1 MPTSL
6 PDLRNQCK
14 VIDGR
19 SSPDCSVH
27 ESDDEENND
36 DGYFGNVG
44 QNDFF
49 DTGAKTPK
57 ELTEI

>member
-1 MPTSL
+1 MVARHLTVLYTS
-6 PDLRNQCK
+6 Q
-14 VIDGR
+14 
-19 SSPDCSVH
+19 
-27 ESDDEENND
+27 NND

-49 DTGAKTPK
+49 DTAAKTPE